1 MTSAT
6 GTNIQRSSRVARSD
20 AIVFTE
26 FDDATVM
33 MDAHVGRY
41 YELNATGARIWDLI
55 ESGPR
60 VAEVCQAL
68 VAEYQ
73 VALDACDDEVRAFLH
88 ELHHRDVMRIL
99 PGNGTNEIA
108 NDTRDREAPS
118 LSERASAGRLG
129 EAGTRLAWM
138 TPGIRVMAIARTAD
152 GDNPTYPP
160 KEGSLNF
167 YYYRPPS

>member
-33 MDAHVGRY
+33 MDAQAGCY

-73 VALDACDDEVRAFLH
+73 VALDACDDEVRAFLNK
-88 ELHHRDVMRIL
+88 LHHRDVMRIL
-99 PGNGTNEIA
+99 PGNSTNEIA
-108 NDTRDREAPS
+108 NNARDREAPS
-118 LSERASAGRLG
+118 MSGGASAGRLG

-138 TPGIRVMAIARTAD
+138 TPSIRVMAVARTA
-152 GDNPTYPP
+152 GGAQAGFPPT
-160 KEGSLNF
+160 EGEHNF